1 MARSV
6 AIGNKARRPA
16 SAGLRR
22 ILLRPE
28 LTAVVATVA
37 VFIYFATTAG
47 SDGFLSLLGTRNY
60 LEIASYIGIIAA
72 PVTLLLVAGEFDLSV
87 GSMVALGQIVVAYG
101 AVFLHW
107 PLWASVVLALLV
119 GCSLGAL
126 NGLVVVKT
134 GLPSFIVT
142 LAALF
147 AIRGLVQGLTLA
159 ITGSSTIGA
168 VWQALQNDPLQGA
181 FRGVAL
187 GLPVGVFWWVGVTL
201 ITAWLLDR
209 TKFGNWIYA
218 SGGDLDSALK
228 RGVPVE
234 RVKVFL
240 YMSTA
245 SASVLVGALSMLAI
259 NQADVNSAMG
269 REFEVV
275 TASVIGGALL
285 TGGYGSPIGTAF
297 GSLLFG
303 MVVQGFFFTNIP
315 DQWYQVFLGAMLL
328 IAVLVNK
335 YVRQLALRPLRRP

>member
-1 MARSV
+1 MARGV
-6 AIGNKARRPA
+6 AIGKEARRPA

-47 SDGFLSLLGTRNY
+47 NDGFLSLLGTRNY
-60 LEIASYIGIIAA
+60 LEIGSYIGIIAA

-87 GSMVALGQIVVAYG
+87 GSMVAVGQIVVAYG

-107 PLWASVVLALLV
+107 PLWASVLSALLV
-119 GCSLGAL
+119 GCSLGAF

-147 AIRGLVQGLTLA
+147 AIRGLVQGLALA
-159 ITGSSTIGA
+159 TTGSSTIGA
-168 VWQALQNDPLQGA
+168 VWEALRNDPLLSA

-201 ITAWLLDR
+201 VTAWLLDR

-218 SGGDLDSALK
+218 SGGNLDSALK

-245 SASVLVGALSMLAI
+245 AASTLVGALSMLAI
-259 NQADVNSAMG
+259 NQADVNAAMG

-285 TGGYGSPIGTAF
+285 TGGYGSPIGAAF